1 MPIRVEPRKQAVSV
15 VRDGLFYSQEG
26 AKMAIHLYNSMTGRK
41 EQLETIEPGKVKFY
55 ACGPTVYNLFH
66 IGNARMFV
74 IFDTVRRYLEY
85 RGYKVDFVQN
95 FTDVDDRIIHR
106 ANELGIG
113 VRDVADKYIEE
124 YFTDAAALGI
134 KKAVVHPR
142 VTECIPDIISF
153 IRDLIQK
160 GNAYERDGNV
170 YFDTSSFA
178 GYGKLSHQSA
188 DDMRAGFRVEVLENK
203 DDPTDFALWKAAK
216 PDEEYWESPWGK
228 GRPGWHIECSV
239 MNLKYL
245 GEQID
250 IHAGG
255 RDLVFPH
262 HENEI
267 AQSEAHSGHMF
278 ARYWLHNGTLNINGE
293 KMSKSTGNYIMTR
306 DLLAKESPMVI
317 RYFLLSAQYRHPLN
331 YTELAL
337 LQSEQALDRI
347 ERCVRNLEYRMA
359 TLREAPGFLGVNGER
374 VLDEVRG
381 DIEESRTA
389 FITAMDDDF
398 NTADAISAIFEAVRL
413 SNLYLA
419 KTNVTVQDLEAW
431 HNLLTELLRVLG
443 LGVTKKDA
451 SLEEEISRLIEKRN
465 EARASRD
472 FKTADAIRDELLNRD
487 IILEDTASGTRWSRR

>member
-1 MPIRVEPRKQAVSV
+1 V
-15 VRDGLFYSQEG
+15 VIY
-26 AKMAIHLYNSMTGRK
+26 LYNSMTGKK
-41 EQLETIEPGKVKFY
+41 EPLETIEPGKVKFY

-85 RGYKVDFVQN
+85 RGYEVQFVQN

-106 ANELGIG
+106 ANELCIG
-113 VRDVADKYIEE
+113 VRDVADKYIQE
-124 YFTDAAALGI
+124 YFADADALGI
-134 KKAVVHPR
+134 KRAVVHPR
-142 VTECIPDIISF
+142 VTECIPEIISF
-153 IRDLIQK
+153 IEGLIQK
-160 GNAYERDGNV
+160 GYAYERDGNV

-178 GYGKLSHQSA
+178 GYGKLSHQSVE
-188 DDMRAGFRVEVLENK
+188 DMRAGFRVEVLENK

-216 PDEEYWESPWGK
+216 PNEEYWESPWGK

-255 RDLVFPH
+255 RDLIFPH

-278 ARYWLHNGTLNINGE
+278 ARYWMHNGTLNINGE
-293 KMSKSTGNYIMTR
+293 KMSKSTGNFIMTR
-306 DLLAKESPMVI
+306 ELLEKRSPIVI

-337 LQSEQALDRI
+337 DQSEQALERI
-347 ERCVRNLEYRMA
+347 ERCVHNLEHRITA
-359 TLREAPGFLGVNGER
+359 LKEAPEFLGVNGETIS
-374 VLDEVRG
+374 DEVRANT
-381 DIEESRTA
+381 DEVRNA
-389 FITAMDDDF
+389 FIAAMDDDF
-398 NTADAISAIFEAVRL
+398 NTADAISAVFEAVRL
-413 SNLYLA
+413 ANLYLA
-419 KTNVTVQDLEAW
+419 KANVTVPNMEAW
-431 HNLLTELLRVLG
+431 HKRITELLGVLG
-443 LGVTKKDA
+443 LSVSGTES
-451 SLEEEISRLIEKRN
+451 SLETEIAELIEKRN
-465 EARASRD
+465 TARASRD
-472 FKTADAIRDELLNRD
+472 FKTADAIRDELLNRG